1 MADTLK
7 QVSEK
12 VTCHEKF
19 IEGSEPSGRDGAR
32 SRLIT
37 VEDAIKRWT
46 TASNWIIGACITVIT
61 GVIVWLIT
69 SVLPS
74 ASAAHSIVMA
84 LLAK

>member
-37 VEDAIKRWT
+37 VEDAIKRW
-46 TASNWIIGACITVIT
+46 IIGACITGIT